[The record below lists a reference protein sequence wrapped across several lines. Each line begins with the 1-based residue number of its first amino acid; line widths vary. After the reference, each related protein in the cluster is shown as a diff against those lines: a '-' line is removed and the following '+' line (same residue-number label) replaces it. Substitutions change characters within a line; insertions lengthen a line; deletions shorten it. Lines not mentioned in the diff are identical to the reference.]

1 MKPLPGSKADQTSDN
16 PTRHL
21 ILQGDG
27 RSMDDIS
34 DSAVQLIV
42 TSPPYWQLKDYS
54 AENQIGYNDTY
65 EEYIN
70 NLNLVWDE
78 SFRVLSPG
86 CRLCINIGDQFA
98 RAAYYGRYK
107 VIPIRT
113 EIIRFCEIKGFDYMG
128 AIIWQKPTT
137 MNTSGGGSVM
147 GSYPFPRNGI
157 IKIDYE
163 FILVFKKPGKCPP
176 PTKDVKQ
183 ASVLSKQQWND
194 YFKGHWIFPGER
206 QDGHIARFPVEL
218 PRRLIQMFSF
228 IGETVLDP
236 FLGSGTT
243 SVAAIEQKRNSCGY
257 EINKQYIK
265 IIQNRLSS
273 VPHRSDLVFEQ
284 AISARIEP
292 ESRIKTLPC
301 RYSGGDELKLK
312 IDPRKNSFGSV
323 ISSGSN
329 QEQTREHLVSIAEI
343 TNFDKITLSDGVTVK
358 LIGVV
363 AIQDQQEAAVQF
375 LKDRTRGKRVFIRA
389 EKEGFGSGKK
399 PMPVYLFLK
408 NKTHLNAHLIKHKLA
423 VADRKSTYKFKN
435 RFISYEKEAY
445 GSS

>member
-1 MKPLPGSKADQTSDN
+1 MKPLPGSNADPSSDI

-21 ILQGDG
+21 ILQGDS
-27 RSMDDIS
+27 RSMNDIS

-54 AENQIGYNDTY
+54 AKNQIGYNDTY

-78 SFRVLSPG
+78 AFRILSSG
-86 CRLCINIGDQFA
+86 CRMCINIGDQFA

-113 EIIRFCEIKGFDYMG
+113 EIIRFCEIRGFDYMG

-163 FILVFKKPGKCPP
+163 FILVFKKPGQCPP
-176 PTKDVKQ
+176 PAREVKQ
-183 ASVLSKQQWND
+183 ASILSKQQWND

-206 QDGHIARFPVEL
+206 QEGHIARFPVEL
-218 PRRLIQMFSF
+218 PRRLIQMFTF

-257 EINKQYIK
+257 EINSEYLET
-265 IIQNRLSS
+265 IQKRLNG
-273 VPHRSDLVFEQ
+273 VPQRSDIVCRK
-284 AISARIEP
+284 ATPTRIDA
-292 ESRIKTLPC
+292 ESRIKNLPC
-301 RYSGGDELKLK
+301 RYSGSDELKLQM
-312 IDPRKNSFGSV
+312 DPKNNSYGSV
-323 ISSGSN
+323 ISSKSN
-329 QEQTREHLVSIAEI
+329 QEQAGEQLVSIAEI
-343 TNFDKITLSDGVTVK
+343 ANFNKIILSNGVTVK
-358 LIGVV
+358 LIGVIP
-363 AIQDQQEAAVQF
+363 IQNQQGAAMQF
-375 LKDRTRGKRVFIRA
+375 LKDKTRGKRVFIRA
-389 EKEGFGSGKK
+389 EKETFDSGQK
-399 PMPVYLFLK
+399 PVPAYLFLK
-408 NKTHLNAHLIKHKLA
+408 NKTHLNAHLIKNRLA
-423 VADRKSTYKFKN
+423 VADRKSKYKFKS
-435 RFISYEKEAY
+435 RFITYEKEAF
-445 GSS
+445 GSA